1 MPQVVRTT
9 LSSPVR
15 ERLAGLYG
23 GAASL
28 ECSERDGMVQLT
40 MCRRRPVQLVTS
52 PTAIVAEDEETL
64 RHQLVEQLEQL
75 WPEL

>member
-1 MPQVVRTT
+1 MR
-9 LSSPVR
+9 VR

-40 MCRRRPVQLVTS
+40 MRVPAAS
-52 PTAIVAEDEETL
+52 GPNS
-64 RHQLVEQLEQL
+64 
-75 WPEL
+75 